1 MASISRAFRD
11 INLSFKKHP
20 VTKDL
25 LTIRNEDAIKRS
37 VKNIIFTKL
46 GEKFFDPDF
55 GSRVTDALFE
65 LDTLFPEPAVETE
78 IITVLE
84 NYEPRIENI
93 SVDVI
98 VNGEDHE
105 LIATITYDIVGLP
118 IPPQTIEVV
127 LLPTRA

>member
-1 MASISRAFRD
+1 MASISRAFKD

-65 LDTLFPEPAVETE
+65 LDTTFPEIPLENE
-78 IITVLE
+78 IKSVLE
-84 NYEPRIENI
+84 AYEPRIDNI
-93 SVDVI
+93 NVEVT

-105 LIATITYDIVGLP
+105 LLAVIQYDIVGLP
-118 IPPQTIEVV
+118 VDTQIIEVV